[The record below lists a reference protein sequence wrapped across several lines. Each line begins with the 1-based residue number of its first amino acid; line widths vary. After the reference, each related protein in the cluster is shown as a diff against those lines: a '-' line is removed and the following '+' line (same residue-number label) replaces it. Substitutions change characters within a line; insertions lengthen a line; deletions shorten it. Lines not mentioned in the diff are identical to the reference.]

1 MRRRCQAS
9 RRQIADEKFALE
21 KSPGRRNRLSRAAMA
36 LQRSTSSRR
45 FRESRTM
52 ARLLALGNPKVKTS
66 RWKTLSTTLW
76 QRLEKSTF
84 YRELAATRK
93 NN

>member
-1 MRRRCQAS
+1 
-9 RRQIADEKFALE
+9 
-21 KSPGRRNRLSRAAMA
+21 
-36 LQRSTSSRR
+36 
-45 FRESRTM
+45 M